1 MEFHQ
6 LPPSDQ
12 EAFVDELARRCLEN
26 PWCRKWSRE
35 VDNHTPAYAQALET
49 LTPQQREAVEDYIA
63 ACEELEYARI
73 FVAYTI
79 GREHQQKGIPPFPQD

>member
-6 LPPSDQ
+6 LSLSDQ

-35 VDNHTPAYAQALET
+35 VTNRTPAYAQALET

-63 ACEELEYARI
+63 ACEELEYSRS
-73 FVAYTI
+73 FVAYAL
-79 GREHQQKGIPPFPQD
+79 GREAADG

>member
-1 MEFHQ
+1 MEFYH

-35 VDNHTPAYAQALET
+35 VDNRTPAYAQALET
-49 LTPQQREAVEDYIA
+49 LTPRQREAVEDYIA
-63 ACEELEYARI
+63 ACEELEYSRS
-73 FVAYTI
+73 FVAYAL
-79 GREHQQKGIPPFPQD
+79 GREAADG